1 MYSNYNL
8 EIIFNTVH
16 AIVKVQTEVKL
27 YKYPY

>member
-8 EIIFNTVH
+8 EIIFNTVY
-16 AIVKVQTEVKL
+16 AIVQVQTEVKL